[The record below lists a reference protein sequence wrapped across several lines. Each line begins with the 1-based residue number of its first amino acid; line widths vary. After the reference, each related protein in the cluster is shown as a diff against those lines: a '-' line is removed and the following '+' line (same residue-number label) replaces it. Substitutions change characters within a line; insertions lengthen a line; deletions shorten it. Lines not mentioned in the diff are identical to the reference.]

1 MLSHRRHPN
10 KEVAL
15 NCMRRYGDVV
25 TVICD
30 AKQRMSSIKTQTIWI
45 CTKISN
51 TFVHLSIYDIFM
63 PGILCCVCLYAH
75 KSRLILLDN

>member
-1 MLSHRRHPN
+1 MFRRLSHCRHPN

-15 NCMRRYGDVV
+15 NCMRRYADAV

-30 AKQRMSSIKTQTIWI
+30 AKYRILSIKTQTIWI

-51 TFVHLSIYDIFM
+51 TVVHLSIYDIFVSW
-63 PGILCCVCLYAH
+63 ILCCVCLYMH
-75 KSRLILLDN
+75 I